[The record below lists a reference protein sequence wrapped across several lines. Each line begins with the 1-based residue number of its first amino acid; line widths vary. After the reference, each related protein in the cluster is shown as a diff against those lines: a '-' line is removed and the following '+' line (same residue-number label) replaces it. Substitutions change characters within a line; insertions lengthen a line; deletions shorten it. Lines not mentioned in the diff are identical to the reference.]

1 MKDQTDPT
9 AIQFWGQCLLQSIQF
24 NFLGWKMAIDF
35 SLHIRME
42 LQAFLQMQ
50 GKPLWPERCLISFV
64 ITQGLKK
71 FPQTLSYPKTTME
84 TLWWHADLIHH
95 WIWITS
101 TWFMLDQTKRWNFG
115 IQNLLETGAKCYN
128 TIKWIPFFLTISC
141 KMQKVLFLK
150 KMITNF

>member
-50 GKPLWPERCLISFV
+50 GKPLWPERCLILFV

-115 IQNLLETGAKCYN
+115 NTKCFRNRFVVVLQNH
-128 TIKWIPFFLTISC
+128 
-141 KMQKVLFLK
+141 
-150 KMITNF
+150 KMITIILTDKLQNSKSTFSFKNY